1 MSPVYF
7 VSAIVVLLSCLN
19 VASVRKKRRML
30 CYSISYSIFLVPIR
44 RVFLG

>member
-7 VSAIVVLLSCLN
+7 VSAVVVLLSCLN
-19 VASVRKKRRML
+19 VTLVRKKGGML